1 MSENQIVKVT
11 RNSDEEWK
19 IDSISSLIKY
29 IKNYEPEILLLIGS
43 FFEEV
48 IPNYDYALLYI
59 DYQKQLIQIKNRR
72 FVNYKIIYN
81 YHFNWDYPFDREE
94 FTGNSQIKNIY
105 PLSQNEQYYANMAP
119 FSFKNDIIR
128 DYMNINSDTG
138 NFWEDLDI
146 DYYY

>member
-1 MSENQIVKVT
+1 MSKNQIVKVK
-11 RNSDEEWK
+11 RNFEEDGK
-19 IDSISSLIKY
+19 IDSLYTFIKQ
-29 IKNYEPEILLLIGS
+29 IENYEPEILLLIGS

-72 FVNYKIIYN
+72 FVDYKIIYN
-81 YHFNWDYPFDREE
+81 YHFNWEYPFDRKE
-94 FTGNSQIKNIY
+94 FTGTSQIKNMY
-105 PLSQNEQYYANMAP
+105 RLSQDEQYYANMAP